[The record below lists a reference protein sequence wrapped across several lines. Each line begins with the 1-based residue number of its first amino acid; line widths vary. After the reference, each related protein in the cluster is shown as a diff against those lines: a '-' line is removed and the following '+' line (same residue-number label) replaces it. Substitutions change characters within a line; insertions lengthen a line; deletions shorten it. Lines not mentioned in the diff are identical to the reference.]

1 MRDDGHSVASG
12 TVTGQGEQAGQPLS
26 SSDAPSQCLSQF
38 QEEIRA
44 CRRCVQSGFIPEAHP
59 IVRGGQEHR
68 RMLVGQAPG
77 ARAHEVGVPWSG
89 ASGVLL
95 RGWFARAGF
104 PPESFLDS
112 WYFTS
117 LTKCFPGKVADN
129 KGDRAPSAAERRLCA
144 SWLEGEIALV
154 RPAVIVTLGRL
165 AAEALTPA
173 TKRLSLAEIVG
184 RSWTVDLGYGNVTII
199 PLPHPSGVSRWRND
213 SANAALVDRALTL
226 LPSSVVQG
234 AA

>member
-1 MRDDGHSVASG
+1 MHDNGHSVASG
-12 TVTGQGEQAGQPLS
+12 TATGQGGRPSLTS
-26 SSDAPSQCLSQF
+26 SSDALPSCLAHLQG
-38 QEEIRA
+38 EIRA
-44 CRRCVQSGFIPEAHP
+44 CRRCVHAGFIPEAHP
-59 IVRGGQEHR
+59 IVRGGREHR

-77 ARAHEVGVPWSG
+77 VRAHEVGVPWSG

-95 RGWFARAGF
+95 RGWFERSGL

-117 LTKCFPGKVADN
+117 LTKCFPGKVAGG

-144 SWLEGEIALV
+144 PWLDGEIALV
-154 RPAVIVTLGRL
+154 QPEIIVTLGRL
-165 AAEALTPA
+165 AAEALVPA

-184 RSWTVDLGYGNVTII
+184 RAWSADLGYGEVTII

-213 SANAALVDRALTL
+213 PANAALVDRALEL
-226 LPSSVVQG
+226 LARHESQEKP
-234 AA
+234 

>member
-1 MRDDGHSVASG
+1 MPDDGNSVASG
-12 TVTGQGEQAGQPLS
+12 TAPGQRGQRPLPS
-26 SSDAPSQCLSQF
+26 SSDAPLLCLARLQD
-38 QEEIRA
+38 EIRA
-44 CRRCVQSGFIPEAHP
+44 CRRCVYAGFIPEAHP
-59 IVRGGQEHR
+59 IVRGGMEHC

-95 RGWFARAGF
+95 RSWFERAGF

-117 LTKCFPGKVADN
+117 LTKCFPGKVTGG

-144 SWLEGEIALV
+144 SWLEAEIALV
-154 RPAVIVTLGRL
+154 RPAIIVTLGRL
-165 AAEALTPA
+165 AAEALIPA
-173 TKRLSLAEIVG
+173 TKRLPLAEIVG
-184 RSWTVDLGYGNVTII
+184 RSWTVDLGYGDVTII

-213 SANAALVDRALTL
+213 PLNTALVDHALDL
-226 LPSSVVQG
+226 L
-234 AA
+234 AAQRIEPN